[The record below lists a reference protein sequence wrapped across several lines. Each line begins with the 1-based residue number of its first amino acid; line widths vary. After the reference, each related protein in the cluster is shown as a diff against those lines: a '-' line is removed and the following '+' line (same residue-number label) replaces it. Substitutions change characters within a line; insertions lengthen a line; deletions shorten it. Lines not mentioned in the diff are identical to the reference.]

1 MAGFRRAKKRKEQ
14 YRTDCH
20 KLRSNNAK
28 AAVREIF
35 MVMIQGMRVCSS
47 SSQRAGNNDSQND

>member
-1 MAGFRRAKKRKEQ
+1 MAGFRRAKKREEQ

-28 AAVREIF
+28 AAVREVF

-47 SSQRAGNNDSQND
+47 SSKCAGHDDSQND